1 MRCCAIWG
9 CSGREPLGTGQEH
22 ALAGETGS
30 ARLSVLMIHVWRTLP
45 LATII
50 LLAGLASIPE
60 DIKDAADVDGASYL
74 RQLFLIRFPLL
85 LPIMAVAV
93 LYGVVFTFTDMTV
106 VYILTRGGP
115 PIHAGAGELGV
126 LQRRAGNRSG
136 AGRGD
141 RALPLPGAGGGRDRD
156 AAVGAADGDGLMTT
170 VTHPA
175 ESWSPSGDPSAGV
188 WIPDNDP
195 HAGAK
200 KVARRGLLYSIA
212 TFFSVFA
219 ALPFA
224 WMVFTIFKTN
234 QDLYNGQNNPFLY
247 NDPPT
252 LDNVRLLF
260 DQTNYATFVL
270 NTVFVA
276 IGVTIITVLIAV
288 PAAYSLTR
296 LVGGWGE
303 GLGIAIFLVYLIPPT
318 LLFIPM
324 TRVVAEL
331 GLKNSRWSM
340 VVIYPTFTI
349 PFCVWLM
356 MGFFKSIP
364 GISKSRRW
372 WMAIAGWGR
381 SGGR

>member
-1 MRCCAIWG
+1 
-9 CSGREPLGTGQEH
+9 
-22 ALAGETGS
+22 
-30 ARLSVLMIHVWRTLP
+30 
-45 LATII
+45 
-50 LLAGLASIPE
+50 
-60 DIKDAADVDGASYL
+60 
-74 RQLFLIRFPLL
+74 
-85 LPIMAVAV
+85 
-93 LYGVVFTFTDMTV
+93 
-106 VYILTRGGP
+106 
-115 PIHAGAGELGV
+115 
-126 LQRRAGNRSG
+126 
-136 AGRGD
+136 
-141 RALPLPGAGGGRDRD
+141 
-156 AAVGAADGDGLMTT
+156 MTT

-364 GISKSRRW
+364 WDIEEQAMVDGYSRLGAIWRAVIPLSLPGILTVVVFSIALSLHEFVYALAFVTSSDQKTISIGVTTELVRGDVFFW
-372 WMAIAGWGR
+372 QSLMAAAAIVAIPVALLYTLFLDKFVAGFTLGAVK
-381 SGGR
+381 G